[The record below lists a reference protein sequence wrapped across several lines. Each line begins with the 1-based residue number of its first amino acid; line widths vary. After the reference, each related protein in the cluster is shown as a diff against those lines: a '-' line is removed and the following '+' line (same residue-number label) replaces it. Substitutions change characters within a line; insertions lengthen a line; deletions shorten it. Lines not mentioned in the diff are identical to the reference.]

1 MRALIISAA
10 LFAVVVIFVFSS
22 SAWLSGFFSRL
33 LYEAEGLA
41 DIDSPDVS
49 VLADKTADEW
59 KKGKF
64 AVLLFFD
71 KEETD
76 NIDASLDK
84 LINSAK
90 NKDEKE
96 YTAAKIQLRYEIK
109 RMKDMLDIRF
119 ENIF

>member
-1 MRALIISAA
+1 V

-49 VLADKTADEW
+49 VLAGKTADEW

-84 LINSAK
+84 LINAAK